1 MKLRRALA
9 AAAATAVIAPVA
21 LLAAPAAY
29 ADDHETTSVE
39 NTENPAP
46 EKTEGDGTEPPAADD
61 RTEGD
66 DTEPPAAG
74 DGDETEEDGTE
85 EDGTEPPATGDD
97 ETDAPGDG
105 QDGESD
111 APGDGDQNPDAPGDG
126 DENDED
132 DEDKD
137 SDAPGDDEGKE
148 GEEEE
153 EAPFQCAVG
162 EDGEEIYDISEDLK
176 TSLVGLPDTVVAG
189 TGWKNFE
196 FRMHNGGK
204 GAIKDVAPYITVFSG
219 DEDNDYSAGFTL
231 EVHKAE
237 TGTWQVVADEL
248 GAGGYF
254 EPVTL
259 NAGETRTLKLRM
271 RIDGGVPSS
280 LGIAIGAG
288 EYSDERGCWISDD
301 DNGWAY
307 FFKVLGKGASA
318 PKPGESKPEPQ
329 TGGTKPVSSD
339 KVTKVDT
346 AGQLAETGSSS
357 VLPMF
362 GLAGA
367 AAVALGAGAMYVV
380 RRRGGAGAD
389 TSAAA

>member
-9 AAAATAVIAPVA
+9 AAAATAVIAPAA

-39 NTENPAP
+39 NTETPAAD
-46 EKTEGDGTEPPAADD
+46 KTEGEDTEPPAADD
-61 RTEGD
+61 KTETD
-66 DTEPPAAG
+66 DTEPPATG
-74 DGDETEEDGTE
+74 DDETEGED
-85 EDGTEPPATGDD
+85 TEPPATGDD

-105 QDGESD
+105 DDQEKDEDSG
-111 APGDGDQNPDAPGDG
+111 APGDGDK
-126 DENDED
+126 DED
-132 DEDKD
+132 EDED
-137 SDAPGDDEGKE
+137 SGAPGDDEGKE
-148 GEEEE
+148 GEEE
-153 EAPFQCAVG
+153 APFQCLVD

-176 TSLVGLPDTVVAG
+176 TSLAGLPDTVVAG

-196 FRMHNGGK
+196 FRMHNSGK
-204 GAIKDVAPYITVFSG
+204 GAIKDVAPYLTVFSV
-219 DEDNDYSAGFTL
+219 DENDDYSAGFTL

-271 RIDGGVPSS
+271 KIDGGVPDS

-288 EYSDERGCWISDD
+288 EYSDERGCWVSDD
-301 DNGWAY
+301 DNGWVY
-307 FFKVLGKGASA
+307 FFDVLGKGTTA
-318 PKPGESKPEPQ
+318 PKPGDSKPQ
-329 TGGTKPVSSD
+329 TGGAKPISSD

>member
-21 LLAAPAAY
+21 LIAAPAAY
-29 ADDHETTSVE
+29 ADGHETTSVE
-39 NTENPAP
+39 NTETPAP
-46 EKTEGDGTEPPAADD
+46 EKTEGEETEPPAADGG
-61 RTEGD
+61 TESD
-66 DTEPPAAG
+66 DTEPPAT
-74 DGDETEEDGTE
+74 DETGGEETDTPGETE
-85 EDGTEPPATGDD
+85 DDKTEPPATD
-97 ETDAPGDG
+97 ETGGEETDTPG
-105 QDGESD
+105 ETE
-111 APGDGDQNPDAPGDG
+111 
-126 DENDED
+126 DE
-132 DEDKD
+132 D
-137 SDAPGDDEGKE
+137 SDAPGGDEGKD
-148 GEEEE
+148 GEEDSDAPGGDEGKDEE
-153 EAPFQCAVG
+153 EAPFQCAV
-162 EDGEEIYDISEDLK
+162 DDNGEEIYDISEDLK

-196 FRMHNGGK
+196 FRMHNSGK

-219 DEDNDYSAGFTL
+219 DENNDYSAGFTL

-259 NAGETRTLKLRM
+259 NSGETRTLKLRM
-271 RIDGGVPSS
+271 KIDGGVPDS

-288 EYSDERGCWISDD
+288 EYSDERGCWVSDD
-301 DNGWAY
+301 DNGWVY
-307 FFKVLGKGASA
+307 FFEVLGKGATA
-318 PKPGESKPEPQ
+318 PKPGESKPKPQ
-329 TGGTKPVSSD
+329 TGGAKPISSD

-357 VLPMF
+357 ALPMF

-380 RRRGGAGAD
+380 RRRNGAGAD

>member
-21 LLAAPAAY
+21 LIAAPAAY
-29 ADDHETTSVE
+29 ADGHETTSVE
-39 NTENPAP
+39 NTENPATD
-46 EKTEGDGTEPPAADD
+46 EADGDGTEPPATDD
-61 RTEGD
+61 ETGD
-66 DTEPPAAG
+66 DTEPPATG
-74 DGDETEEDGTE
+74 DGDEPPATDDETEGED
-85 EDGTEPPATGDD
+85 TEPPATDDETGGEEEDSGTPGDETEGEKEDSDTPGDD
-97 ETDAPGDG
+97 EGK
-105 QDGESD
+105 
-111 APGDGDQNPDAPGDG
+111 
-126 DENDED
+126 DEE
-132 DEDKD
+132 D
-137 SDAPGDDEGKE
+137 SDAPGDDEGKD
-148 GEEEE
+148 EE
-153 EAPFQCAVG
+153 EAPFQCAV
-162 EDGEEIYDISEDLK
+162 DDNGEEIYDISEDLK

-196 FRMHNGGK
+196 FRMHNSGK

-219 DEDNDYSAGFTL
+219 DENNDYSAGFTL

-271 RIDGGVPSS
+271 KIDGGVPDS

-288 EYSDERGCWISDD
+288 EYSDERGCWVSDD
-301 DNGWAY
+301 DNGWVY
-307 FFKVLGKGASA
+307 FFEVLGKGAAA
-318 PKPGESKPEPQ
+318 PKPGESKPKPQ
-329 TGGTKPVSSD
+329 TGGAKPISSD

-357 VLPMF
+357 ALPMF

-380 RRRGGAGAD
+380 RRRNGAGAD

>member
-21 LLAAPAAY
+21 LIAAPAAY

-39 NTENPAP
+39 NTETPAP
-46 EKTEGDGTEPPAADD
+46 EETDSGETGTPVLEETEKETETPA
-61 RTEGD
+61 
-66 DTEPPAAG
+66 P
-74 DGDETEEDGTE
+74 DETEEKEAEAPAPDETE
-85 EDGTEPPATGDD
+85 EKETETPAPD
-97 ETDAPGDG
+97 ETEEKETETP
-105 QDGESD
+105 
-111 APGDGDQNPDAPGDG
+111 
-126 DENDED
+126 
-132 DEDKD
+132 
-137 SDAPGDDEGKE
+137 APGDDEGKDE
-148 GEEEE
+148 D
-153 EAPFQCAVG
+153 EAPFQCAVD

-176 TSLVGLPDTVVAG
+176 TSLAGLPDTVVAG

-196 FRMHNGGK
+196 FRMHNSGK

-219 DEDNDYSAGFTL
+219 DENNDYSAGFTL

-271 RIDGGVPSS
+271 KIDGGVPDS

-288 EYSDERGCWISDD
+288 EYSDERGCWVSDD
-301 DNGWAY
+301 DNGWVY
-307 FFKVLGKGASA
+307 FFEVLGKGAAA
-318 PKPGESKPEPQ
+318 PKPGESKPKPQ
-329 TGGTKPVSSD
+329 TGGTKPISSD

-357 VLPMF
+357 ALPMF

-380 RRRGGAGAD
+380 RRRNGAGVD

>member
-21 LLAAPAAY
+21 LIAAPAAY
-29 ADDHETTSVE
+29 ADGHETTSVE
-39 NTENPAP
+39 NTETPAP
-46 EKTEGDGTEPPAADD
+46 EKTEGEETEPPAADGG
-61 RTEGD
+61 TEGG
-66 DTEPPAAG
+66 DTEPPAT
-74 DGDETEEDGTE
+74 DETGGEETDNPGETE
-85 EDGTEPPATGDD
+85 DDETEPPATD
-97 ETDAPGDG
+97 ETGGEETDNPGETEDEDSDTPG
-105 QDGESD
+105 GDEGKDGE
-111 APGDGDQNPDAPGDG
+111 
-126 DENDED
+126 E
-132 DEDKD
+132 D
-137 SDAPGDDEGKE
+137 SDAPGGDEGKD
-148 GEEEE
+148 EE
-153 EAPFQCAVG
+153 EAPFQCAV
-162 EDGEEIYDISEDLK
+162 DDNGEEIYDISEDLK

-196 FRMHNGGK
+196 FRMHNSGK

-219 DEDNDYSAGFTL
+219 DENNDYSAGFTL

-259 NAGETRTLKLRM
+259 NSGETRTLKLRM
-271 RIDGGVPSS
+271 KIDGGVPDS

-288 EYSDERGCWISDD
+288 EYSDERGCWVSDD
-301 DNGWAY
+301 DNGWVY
-307 FFKVLGKGASA
+307 FFEVLGKGAAA
-318 PKPGESKPEPQ
+318 PKPGESKPKPQ
-329 TGGTKPVSSD
+329 TGGAKPISSD

-357 VLPMF
+357 ALPMF

-380 RRRGGAGAD
+380 RRRNGAGAD